1 MNRSIIFT
9 LLLLLSACASRMEKT
24 PPIVPLDTIRKAPV
38 MRQEPPKPVVI
49 KDSLLDRQAR
59 YLAGLSQQDSSAFAA
74 LEGEQHWQVYKAL
87 MDDSWEKMRKRRL
100 EPMEAWRASVMEP
113 KVSDSLTLFYPFS
126 GPDFLHAQI
135 FYPQAPEVVMAALE
149 PVIAVPDVAAMTEE
163 DRDMMLD
170 TLGNS
175 MRDLFGKSYFITLHM
190 MKDFRQIRGV
200 LPVFYF
206 LIARTGNELISQRFF
221 VVDAAGNL
229 RDVPVDSLKGRTGGV
244 QLSFRSSAEA
254 PVRTLT
260 YFSVNIADNGL
271 IANPGF
277 LGYVKK
283 RSPYNAFVKSAS
295 YLMHIEKFSGIRN
308 ELLRGSA
315 SLFQDDTGI
324 PYRFVKP
331 LPLNGYFYGEY
342 MKPVKDFSWLE
353 KQPDLDSA
361 FQASREP
368 LPFSLGYHWNT
379 RKQHYM
385 LFIRNQVN
393 R

>member
-1 MNRSIIFT
+1 MNRT
-9 LLLLLSACASRMEKT
+9 LYLLLVVFLSACASRMEKT
-24 PPIVPLDTIRKAPV
+24 PEVIPVDTIRKSPAIQV
-38 MRQEPPKPVVI
+38 APPKPIVV

-59 YLAGLSQQDSSAFAA
+59 YLAGLPQTDSGVFKL
-74 LEGEQHWQVYKAL
+74 LEQEQHWQLHKAL

-100 EPMEAWRASVMEP
+100 EPMETWRASVMEP
-113 KVSDSLTLFYPFS
+113 MISDSLTLFYPFS

-149 PVIAVPDVAAMTEE
+149 PVIALPDLPGLGEE
-163 DRDMMLD
+163 ERDMLLD

-190 MKDFRQIRGV
+190 MKDFRQIKGV
-200 LPVFYF
+200 LPVFHF
-206 LIARTGNELISQRFF
+206 LLTRTGHELLTQQYF
-221 VVDAAGNL
+221 VVDADGDP
-229 RDVPVDSLKGRTGGV
+229 RFVPIDSLKGRTGGV
-244 QLSFRSSAEA
+244 QLTFRNGPEA
-254 PVRTLT
+254 PVRTLW

-271 IANPGF
+271 LANPGF
-277 LGYVKK
+277 LAFMQR

-295 YLMHIEKFSGIRN
+295 YLMHIDKFSGIRA
-308 ELLRGSA
+308 ELIRGSA

-324 PYRFVKP
+324 PYRFLKVAP
-331 LPLNGYFYGEY
+331 YDGYFFGEY
-342 MKPVKDFSWLE
+342 LKPVKDFNWLD

-361 FQASREP
+361 FNASRQP

-385 LFIRNQVN
+385 LFIRKPGN